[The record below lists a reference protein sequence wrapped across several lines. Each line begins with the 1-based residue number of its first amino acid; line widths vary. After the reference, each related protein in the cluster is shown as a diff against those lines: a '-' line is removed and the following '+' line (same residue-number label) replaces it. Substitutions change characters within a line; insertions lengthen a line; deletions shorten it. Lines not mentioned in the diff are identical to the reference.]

1 MFAAWV
7 LANHHLIPD
16 IVRVC
21 NAFGV
26 FAPIVLDDEPL
37 LSFLN
42 VLPVG
47 LERYVEDGV
56 AVEHQ
61 LRWRGSGRSVH
72 RWPHS
77 LPNGG

>member
-7 LANHHLIPD
+7 LANHHLVPD

-26 FAPIVLDDEPL
+26 FTLIVLDDKSL
-37 LSFLN
+37 LSFFDA
-42 VLPVG
+42 LPVG
-47 LERYVEDGV
+47 LKRYVEDGI

-61 LRWRGSGRSVH
+61 LRWRSSGRSVH
-72 RWPHS
+72 C
-77 LPNGG
+77 

>member
-26 FAPIVLDDEPL
+26 FAPIVLDNEPL

-42 VLPVG
+42 VLVLPVG
-47 LERYVEDGV
+47 LKRYVEDGV

-61 LRWRGSGRSVH
+61 LRWRSSGSSVYC
-72 RWPHS
+72 
-77 LPNGG
+77 